1 MSFTADDH
9 RYMQQ
14 ALRLAAAATRRA
26 APNPGV
32 GCVLVR
38 DGEII
43 GEGATLQVG
52 GDHAEIQAIKDC
64 YARGLTPAGATA
76 YVTLEPCSH
85 HGRTPPCA
93 ERLIHEQLGR
103 VVAAMVDP
111 YHQVAGRGIAMLQ
124 AAGIR
129 AESGLLAA
137 EAQRVHRGFLSRV
150 TRQRPFVTLKAA
162 ATLDGKT
169 ALLNGVS
176 QWITAADARRD
187 VHALRAANCAILTG
201 SGTVLA
207 DDPQLTVR
215 DVPCQRQPA
224 RVVVDSQL
232 ATAASARIYDASV
245 APVWLATAVADEAR
259 WQPYRAR
266 GVTVLLLPAADGHVD
281 LPALLHALAAAGINE
296 LMVEAGAGL
305 NGALLQADLV
315 DEMVLYLAPYLA
327 GDAARGLFAWPALT
341 SLDDKLGLTVQEMRM
356 VGHDLRL
363 RLQPVAAGD
372 GRIVG

>member
-1 MSFTADDH
+1 MTFSSDDH

-14 ALRLAAAATRRA
+14 ALRLAEAATRRA

-32 GCVLVR
+32 GCVLVK
-38 DGEII
+38 DGVVI

-64 YARGLTPAGATA
+64 YARGLSPAGATA

-93 ERLIHEQLGR
+93 ERLIAERIGR

-111 YHQVAGRGIAMLQ
+111 YHEVAGRGIAMLQ
-124 AAGIR
+124 AAGI
-129 AESGLLAA
+129 AAAAGLLQA

-150 TRQRPFVTLKAA
+150 TRQRPYVTLKAA

-176 QWITAADARRD
+176 QWITSADARRD
-187 VHALRAANCAILTG
+187 VHALRAANCAVLTG

-215 DVPCQRQPA
+215 DVPCLRQPA
-224 RVVVDSQL
+224 RVVLDSQL
-232 ATAASARIYDASV
+232 ATAPSARIYDAAV
-245 APVWLATAVADEAR
+245 APVWLATTVADDAR
-259 WQPYRAR
+259 LQPYRAR
-266 GVTVLLLPAADGHVD
+266 GVTVLTLPAQDGHVD
-281 LPALLHALAAAGINE
+281 LAALLRELAAAGINE

-305 NGALLQADLV
+305 HGALLQAGLV
-315 DEMVLYLAPYLA
+315 DEIVLYLAPYLA
-327 GDAARGLFAWPALT
+327 GDAARGLFDWPALS
-341 SLDDKLGLTVQEMRM
+341 SLDDKLALQLLDLRM
-356 VGHDLRL
+356 VGRDLRL
-363 RLQPVAAGD
+363 QLRPQSH
-372 GRIVG
+372 

>member
-1 MSFTADDH
+1 MMSEPLGLLPQDFP
-9 RYMQQ
+9 YMQQ

-38 DGEII
+38 DGQVI
-43 GEGATLQVG
+43 GEGATLRVG

-64 YARGLTPAGATA
+64 YARGHSPAGATA

-85 HGRTPPCA
+85 YGRTPPCA
-93 ERLIHEQLGR
+93 ERLIKENIGR

-111 YHQVAGRGIAMLQ
+111 YHEVAGRGIAMLN
-124 AAGIR
+124 AAGIP
-129 AESGLLAA
+129 AVAGCLQA
-137 EAQRVHRGFLSRV
+137 EAQYVHRGFLSRV
-150 TRQRPFVTLKAA
+150 TRQRPWVTLKAA

-176 QWITAADARRD
+176 QWITGPDARRD
-187 VHALRAANCAILTG
+187 VQHLRAANCAMLTG

-215 DVPCQRQPA
+215 DVAVPSQPL

-232 ATAASARIYDASV
+232 ATPPAARIYDTAV
-245 APVWLATAVADEAR
+245 APTLLVTAVADATLHA
-259 WQPYRAR
+259 PYLAL
-266 GVTVLLLPAADGHVD
+266 GVQIRVLPAPDQRVD
-281 LPALLHALAAAGINE
+281 LPALLQSLAADGINQ

-305 NGALLQADLV
+305 NGALVQAGLV
-315 DEMVLYLAPYLA
+315 DDIVLYLAPYLA
-327 GDAARGLFAWPALT
+327 GDAARGLFAWPALQ
-341 SLDDKLGLTVQEMRM
+341 SLDDKLALHIRDTRM
-356 VGHDLRL
+356 VGRDLRL
-363 RLQPVAAGD
+363 TLQPD
-372 GRIVG
+372 PNPS

>member
-1 MSFTADDH
+1 MDVVMSFSAADH
-9 RYMQQ
+9 LYMQQ

-38 DGEII
+38 DGVVI
-43 GEGATLQVG
+43 GQGATLKVG
-52 GDHAEIQAIKDC
+52 ADHAEIQAIKDC

-93 ERLIHEQLGR
+93 ERLITEKIGR

-111 YHQVAGRGIAMLQ
+111 YHEVAGRGIAMLQ
-124 AAGIR
+124 AAGIN
-129 AESGLLAA
+129 ASAGLLEA
-137 EAQRVHRGFLSRV
+137 EARRVHRGFLSRV
-150 TRQRPFVTLKAA
+150 TRQRPFVTLKGA

-176 QWITAADARRD
+176 QWITSADARRD
-187 VHALRAANCAILTG
+187 VHALRGEHCAILTG

-207 DDPQLTVR
+207 DNPQLTVR
-215 DVPCQRQPA
+215 EVACAQQPV

-232 ATAASARIYDASV
+232 LTPPDAAIYDTGS
-245 APVWLATAVADEAR
+245 APTWLATVVSDRAR
-259 WQPYRAR
+259 QAPYLAR
-266 GVTVLLLPAADGHVD
+266 GVKLLPCGNALGRVD
-281 LPALLHALAAAGINE
+281 LPLLLQTLAANGINT

-305 NGALLQADLV
+305 NGALLQAALV
-315 DEMVLYLAPYLA
+315 DEAVLYLAPYLA

-341 SLDDKLGLTVQEMRM
+341 SLADKVPLTINDVRM
-356 VGHDLRL
+356 VGCDLRL
-363 RLQPVAAGD
+363 SVSFAA
-372 GRIVG
+372 R

>member
-1 MSFTADDH
+1 MSFSADDYC
-9 RYMQQ
+9 YMQQ

-38 DGEII
+38 DGVVI

-64 YARGLTPAGATA
+64 HARGLSPAGATA

-93 ERLIHEQLGR
+93 ERLIAENIGR

-111 YHQVAGRGIAMLQ
+111 YHEVAGRGIAMLQ
-124 AAGIR
+124 AAGIP
-129 AESGLLAA
+129 AEAGLLEA
-137 EAQRVHRGFLSRV
+137 EARRVHRGFLSRV
-150 TRQRPFVTLKAA
+150 TRQRPWVTLKAA

-176 QWITAADARRD
+176 QWITSADARRD
-187 VHALRAANCAILTG
+187 VHALRAANCAVLTG

-215 DVPCQRQPA
+215 DAPCLRQPA
-224 RVVVDSQL
+224 RVVVDGGL
-232 ATAASARIYDASV
+232 ATSPQAHIYDTTQA
-245 APVWLATAVADEAR
+245 ATWLATCVSDEAR
-259 WQPYRAR
+259 LAPFRAR
-266 GVTVLLLPAADGHVD
+266 GVQLLVLPGSNGHVD
-281 LPALLHALAAAGINE
+281 LPALFAALAGAGINE

-305 NGALLQADLV
+305 NGALLQAGLV
-315 DEMVLYLAPYLA
+315 DEAVLYLAPYLA
-327 GDAARGLFAWPALT
+327 GDAARGLFAWPALQ
-341 SLDDKLGLTVQEMRM
+341 SLDDKLPLDIVDVRQ
-356 VGHDLRL
+356 VGCDLRL
-363 RLQPVAAGD
+363 SLLPRY
-372 GRIVG
+372 R

>member
-1 MSFTADDH
+1 MSFSADDH

-38 DGEII
+38 DGVVI

-64 YARGLTPAGATA
+64 HARGLSPAGATA

-93 ERLIHEQLGR
+93 ERLIAENIGR

-111 YHQVAGRGIAMLQ
+111 YHEVAGRGIAMLQ
-124 AAGIR
+124 AAGIP
-129 AESGLLAA
+129 AEAGLLEA
-137 EAQRVHRGFLSRV
+137 EARRVHRGFLSRV
-150 TRQRPFVTLKAA
+150 TRQRPWVTLKAA

-176 QWITAADARRD
+176 KWITSADARRD
-187 VHALRAANCAILTG
+187 VHALRAANCAVLTG

-215 DVPCQRQPA
+215 DAPCLRQPA
-224 RVVVDSQL
+224 RVVVDGGL
-232 ATAASARIYDASV
+232 ATSPQARIYDTTQA
-245 APVWLATAVADEAR
+245 ATWLATCVSDEAR
-259 WQPYRAR
+259 LAPFRAR
-266 GVTVLLLPAADGHVD
+266 GVQLLVLPGSNGHVD
-281 LPALLHALAAAGINE
+281 LPALFAALAGAGINE

-305 NGALLQADLV
+305 NGALLQAGLV
-315 DEMVLYLAPYLA
+315 DEAVLYLAPYLV
-327 GDAARGLFAWPALT
+327 GDAARGLFAWPALQ
-341 SLDDKLGLTVQEMRM
+341 SLDDKLPLDIVDVRQ
-356 VGHDLRL
+356 VGCDLRL
-363 RLQPVAAGD
+363 SLLPRY
-372 GRIVG
+372 R

>member
-1 MSFTADDH
+1 MMFSADDH
-9 RYMQQ
+9 RHMQH

-38 DGEII
+38 DGVVI

-64 YARGLTPAGATA
+64 YTRGLSPAGATA

-85 HGRTPPCA
+85 YGRTPPCA
-93 ERLIHEQLGR
+93 ERLIAEKIGR

-111 YHQVAGRGIAMLQ
+111 YHEVAGRGIAMLQ
-124 AAGIR
+124 AAGIP
-129 AESGLLAA
+129 AAAGLLEA
-137 EAQRVHRGFLSRV
+137 EARQVHRGFLSRV
-150 TRQRPFVTLKAA
+150 TRQRPWVTLKAA

-176 QWITAADARRD
+176 KWITSADARRD
-187 VHALRAANCAILTG
+187 VHALRAANCAVLTG

-215 DVPCQRQPA
+215 DAPCLRQPL
-224 RVVVDSQL
+224 RVVVDGALVTSPQ
-232 ATAASARIYDASV
+232 ARIYDTAEV
-245 APVWLATAVADEAR
+245 ATWLATAVTDEAR
-259 WQPYRAR
+259 LAPFRAQ
-266 GVTVLLLPAADGHVD
+266 GVNVLSLLADDGHVD
-281 LPALLHALAAAGINE
+281 LPALLAALAAGGINE

-305 NGALLQADLV
+305 HGALLQAALV
-315 DEMVLYLAPYLA
+315 DEAVLYLAPYLA
-327 GDAARGLFAWPALT
+327 GDAARGLFAWPALQ
-341 SLDDKLGLTVQEMRM
+341 SLDDKLPLDIVDVRQ
-356 VGHDLRL
+356 VGCDLRL
-363 RLQPVAAGD
+363 KLRP
-372 GRIVG
+372 RHR

>member
-1 MSFTADDH
+1 MNFSADDH

-14 ALRLAAAATRRA
+14 ALRLAETATRRA

-38 DGEII
+38 DGAVI

-64 YARGLTPAGATA
+64 YARGLSPAGATA

-93 ERLIHEQLGR
+93 GRLITEKIGR

-111 YHQVAGRGIAMLQ
+111 YHEVAGRGIAMLQ
-124 AAGIR
+124 AAGIP
-129 AESGLLAA
+129 AEAGLLEA
-137 EAQRVHRGFLSRV
+137 EARRVHRGFLSRV
-150 TRQRPFVTLKAA
+150 SRQRPWVTLKAA

-187 VHALRAANCAILTG
+187 VHALRAANCAVLTG

-215 DVPCQRQPA
+215 DTPCLRQPT
-224 RVVVDSQL
+224 RVVLDGAL
-232 ATAASARIYDASV
+232 ATSPTARIYDAGV
-245 APVWLATAVADEAR
+245 APVWLATTVTDETR
-259 WQPYRAR
+259 LQPYRAR
-266 GVTVLLLPAADGHVD
+266 GVTVLALPAPAGHVD
-281 LPALLHALAAAGINE
+281 LAQLLRELASAGINE

-305 NGALLQADLV
+305 HGALLQAGLV

-341 SLDDKLGLTVQEMRM
+341 SLDDKLALEVLELRM
-356 VGHDLRL
+356 VGRDLRL
-363 RLQPVAAGD
+363 TLRPRPD
-372 GRIVG
+372 